1 MPTTAPNPM
10 QAPKVEREDRAAVQD
25 ATVLIVDDQPVN
37 IQLLKVLLRDA
48 GYTRIVATTEPRD
61 ALALYLAHQPDI
73 VLLDLQ
79 MPHLDG
85 FGVMAQLRQHE
96 GSGFIPILVLT
107 AETDL
112 AVRYRALQ
120 SGARDFLNKPF
131 DRIET
136 AARIRNLIE
145 LRQLYLQKARHAAEL
160 ELKVAERTREL
171 RDTQQEIIHRLGH
184 AAEYKDNETGNH
196 IIRMSLYARVLAR
209 RAGLSELEQEMVTR
223 AAPMH
228 DIGKIGIPDRIL
240 LKPGPL
246 TADEWHV
253 MRTHAEI
260 GADLLSGSSSP
271 LIQLAQ
277 TIALTHH
284 ERWDGNGY
292 PRKLAGTDI
301 PLVGRIVAVADV
313 FDALTSVR
321 PYKRAWTVEES
332 KVEMLSGAGRHF
344 DPELV
349 SLFFSDMAEILDIRQ
364 NYRED

>member
-1 MPTTAPNPM
+1 MPTNDHIETA
-10 QAPKVEREDRAAVQD
+10 AADAGRLSPLSAQD

-48 GYTRIVATTEPRD
+48 GYTRIVSTTEPRD
-61 ALALYLAHQPDI
+61 ALALYLTHQPDI

-85 FGVMAQLRQHE
+85 FGVMSQLKHYE
-96 GSGFIPILVLT
+96 SSGFIPILVLT
-107 AETDL
+107 AETDP

-131 DRIET
+131 DRVET

-145 LRQLYLQKARHAAEL
+145 LRQLYLQKTRHAAEL
-160 ELKVAERTREL
+160 EVKVADRTREL
-171 RDTQQEIIHRLGH
+171 RETQQEIIHRLGH

-209 RAGLSELEQEMVTR
+209 RAGLTPVEQEMVTQ

-246 TADEWHV
+246 TPDEWLV
-253 MRTHAEI
+253 MRSHAEI
-260 GADLLSGSSSP
+260 GADLLAGSSSP

-277 TIALTHH
+277 TIALSHH

-301 PLVGRIVAVADV
+301 PLVGRIVAVTDV

-332 KVEMLSGAGRHF
+332 EKEMRSGSGRHF

-349 SLFFSDMAEILDIRQ
+349 ELFFADMAEIHEIREKYQ
-364 NYRED
+364 ED

>member
-1 MPTTAPNPM
+1 MTTLG
-10 QAPKVEREDRAAVQD
+10 

-37 IQLLKVLLRDA
+37 IQLLKALLREA

-61 ALALYLAHQPDI
+61 ALDLYLTHRPDI

-85 FGVMAQLRQHE
+85 FGVMAQLHE
-96 GSGFIPILVLT
+96 HETTGFIPILVLT
-107 AETDL
+107 AETDPT
-112 AVRYRALQ
+112 VRYRALQ

-136 AARIRNLIE
+136 TARIRNLIE
-145 LRQLYLQKARHAAEL
+145 LRQLYQQKTRQAAEL
-160 ELKVAERTREL
+160 EVAVAERTREL
-171 RDTQQEIIHRLGH
+171 VETQMEIIHRLGH

-196 IIRMSLYARVLAR
+196 IIRMSLYAQVLAR
-209 RAGLSELEQEMVTR
+209 RAGLSVDEQEMVTR

-246 TADEWHV
+246 TPEEWQV

-260 GADLLSGSSSP
+260 GADLLAGSSSP
-271 LIQLAQ
+271 LIQMAL

-321 PYKRAWTVEES
+321 PYKHAWTVEEAT
-332 KVEMLSGAGRHF
+332 VEMLSGSGRHF
-344 DPELV
+344 DPELL
-349 SLFFSDMAEILDIRQ
+349 SLFFSDMTEILEIRQ
-364 NYRED
+364 RYQED

>member
-1 MPTTAPNPM
+1 MPNTDHSQLAASPTADSSQP
-10 QAPKVEREDRAAVQD
+10 AILD

-48 GYTRIVATTEPRD
+48 GYTRVVATTEPRD
-61 ALALYLAHQPDI
+61 ALALYLTHHPDI

-85 FGVMAQLRQHE
+85 FGVMAQLKQYE
-96 GSGFIPILVLT
+96 STGFVPILVLT
-107 AETDL
+107 AETDP

-145 LRQLYLQKARHAAEL
+145 LRQLYQQKARHAAEL
-160 ELKVAERTREL
+160 EVTVADRTREL

-209 RAGLSELEQEMVTR
+209 RAGLSLPEQEMVTR

-246 TADEWHV
+246 TPDEWLV

-277 TIALTHH
+277 TIALSHH

-292 PRKLAGTDI
+292 PRKLSGSDI
-301 PLVGRIVAVADV
+301 PLVGRIVAVSDV

-321 PYKRAWTVEES
+321 PYKRAWTVEEAEA
-332 KVEMLSGAGRHF
+332 EMRRGAGRQF
-344 DPELV
+344 DPALV
-349 SLFFSDMAEILDIRQ
+349 ELFFADMAEIHLIRQ
-364 NYRED
+364 KYQED